1 MSNLYTTIIT
11 PDIHCTPGL
20 GVISYTYDRNAST
33 MCITIDSKGFRR
45 IEGEEARMLFEAV
58 SGYSLGNDPY
68 LIELD
73 KRCFD
78 AWKVRLDDLK
88 DKTRR
93 REILEYRQ
101 IVMWWLLAN
110 TPKSSTEIGYLLG
123 GFDHATV
130 LHARRTVNDL
140 ILTNSDFK
148 TKVEQFLKAI

>member
-1 MSNLYTTIIT
+1 MSDLYTIVIT
-11 PDIHCTPGL
+11 PDIHCMPAL

-45 IEGEEARMLFEAV
+45 IEGEEASILFEAV
-58 SGYSLGNDPY
+58 SDYSLGNDPY

-73 KRCFD
+73 KRCYE
-78 AWKVRLDDLK
+78 AWKVRLDDIK
-88 DKTRR
+88 AKTRR

-110 TPKSSTEIGYLLG
+110 TPKSSTEIGCLLG

-130 LHARRTVNDL
+130 LHASRTVNNL
-140 ILTNSDFK
+140 FETNNDFK